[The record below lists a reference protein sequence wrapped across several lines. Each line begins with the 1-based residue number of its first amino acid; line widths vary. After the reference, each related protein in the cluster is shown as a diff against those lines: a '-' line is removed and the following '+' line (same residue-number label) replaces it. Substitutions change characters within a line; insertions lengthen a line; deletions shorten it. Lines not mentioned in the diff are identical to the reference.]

1 MALREAPPRPAR
13 LGAALAPRCRVHG
26 GPVAAELTEL
36 GLSPDRLVDF
46 SVNVNPYGPAP
57 SVAEAA
63 RRADLAR
70 YPDPDATAVRAALGR
85 RWQVPAEAVFFA
97 HGAAQLL
104 WELARHVARSGAPAL
119 IVEPA
124 FSEFR
129 AGLLASGGEPVTW
142 RASVERG
149 LALDLAGVSEALGRS
164 RAAAAYLAAP
174 TSPAGLPVAAADVA
188 RLADAHPDVLLVL
201 DESFLALSD
210 RHRDADVPLPPNV
223 ARVRSM
229 TKEHAIA
236 GLRVGYLL
244 AEPSLVAA
252 LEAARPSWSTS
263 APAQAA
269 ALAALAEDEFVAAS
283 RARLADDR
291 EALRRGLERLGFAPL
306 PSIAPYLAFQAGDAA
321 ALRGRLLRRGILV
334 RDCASFGLPGF
345 VRVAARPPR
354 DRDMLLAALEEE
366 VQR

>member
-1 MALREAPPRPAR
+1 M
-13 LGAALAPRCRVHG
+13 
-26 GPVAAELTEL
+26 
-36 GLSPDRLVDF
+36 
-46 SVNVNPYGPAP
+46 
-57 SVAEAA
+57 
-63 RRADLAR
+63 
-70 YPDPDATAVRAALGR
+70 
-85 RWQVPAEAVFFA
+85 
-97 HGAAQLL
+97 
-104 WELARHVARSGAPAL
+104 
-119 IVEPA
+119 
-124 FSEFR
+124 
-129 AGLLASGGEPVTW
+129 
-142 RASVERG
+142 
-149 LALDLAGVSEALGRS
+149 
-164 RAAAAYLAAP
+164 
-174 TSPAGLPVAAADVA
+174 
-188 RLADAHPDVLLVL
+188 
-201 DESFLALSD
+201 
-210 RHRDADVPLPPNV
+210 
-223 ARVRSM
+223 
-229 TKEHAIA
+229 A

-252 LEAARPSWSTS
+252 LEAAHPSWSTS